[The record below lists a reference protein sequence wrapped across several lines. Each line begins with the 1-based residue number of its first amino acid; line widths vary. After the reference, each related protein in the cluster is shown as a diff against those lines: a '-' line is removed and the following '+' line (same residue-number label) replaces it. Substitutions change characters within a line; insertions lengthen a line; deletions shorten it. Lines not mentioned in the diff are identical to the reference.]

1 MSSKEKYKNLYLES
15 MKEDKPTTEEM
26 DILFQDILLNE
37 MNDDPEKMSEF
48 VQSIV
53 DEYSPKEP
61 SDLELLK
68 AENQKL
74 QAAIKSMEEDSEMM
88 QAAFM
93 EISDYIFSK

>member
-1 MSSKEKYKNLYLES
+1 MTNQEKYKALYLES
-15 MKEDKPTTEEM
+15 MKEDTPTNEEM
-26 DILFQDILLNE
+26 HALFQDILLNE

-74 QAAIKSMEEDSEMM
+74 QNAIKSMAEESEMI

>member
-1 MSSKEKYKNLYLES
+1 
-15 MKEDKPTTEEM
+15 MKEEFKQKYIEKVLNGSGFDEELNQM
-26 DILFQDILLNE
+26 FEAVLLGE

-53 DEYSPKEP
+53 DEYTPQEP

-74 QAAIKSMEEDSEMM
+74 QAAIKSMEEESEMM
-88 QAAFM
+88 QTAFM